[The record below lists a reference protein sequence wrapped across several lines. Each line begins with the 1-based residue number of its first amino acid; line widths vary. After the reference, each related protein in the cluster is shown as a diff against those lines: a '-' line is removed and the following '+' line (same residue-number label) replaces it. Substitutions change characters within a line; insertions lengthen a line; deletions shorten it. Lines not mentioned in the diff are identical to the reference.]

1 MPATGRAPRVCK
13 VQEDPFV
20 YVDQGGVF
28 HAVFHNQLIDDDER
42 VCGAHAFSENGL
54 DWTMTGTAWG
64 NVVDFI
70 DGGRYEFSRRERP
83 HLVFGDVGDPF
94 KITGLTSGVM
104 YGDHAPDFVAG
115 EDACFT
121 LFQPVAP

>member
-1 MPATGRAPRVCK
+1 MRRRWAQWGP
-13 VQEDPFV
+13 EDPFV
-20 YVDQGGVF
+20 YVDQGGVL
-28 HAVFHNQLIDDDER
+28 HAVFHSQLIDDDER

-83 HLVFGDVGDPF
+83 HLVFGADGVTPVA
-94 KITGLTSGVM
+94 ISTGFRDGP
-104 YGDHAPDFVAG
+104 GDHT
-115 EDACFT
+115 FT
-121 LFQPVAP
+121 LVQETELSQEEMERLY